1 MELFSYALNV
11 NLLRGTG
18 CTTFRGAQLPVRTVE
33 KWSTK
38 KNGKCKGMIR
48 HLIGKSLS
56 TCTKDILDGTID
68 EGEVLLICTSTKHP
82 FNDPNHFYDMRYF
95 DSTKEA
101 ELLQRLWKQGRIH
114 QPRMLSDSYNYGKEG
129 PLFPYDNY
137 RHQSWFSII
146 DQALTDIDYV
156 PLEEAVETIL
166 LGPDYNDGADY
177 HLQKKES
184 SE

>member
-1 MELFSYALNV
+1 M
-11 NLLRGTG
+11 T
-18 CTTFRGAQLPVRTVE
+18 
-33 KWSTK
+33 
-38 KNGKCKGMIR
+38 R

-95 DSTKEA
+95 DSTEEA

-114 QPRMLSDSYNYGKEG
+114 QPRMLSDSYNYGKEEY
-129 PLFPYDNY
+129 LFPYDNY

-146 DQALTDIDYV
+146 DQALDDIDPDQIP
-156 PLEEAVETIL
+156 PLDDDERFAKAISDL
-166 LGPDYNDGADY
+166 SHGKLKLDY
-177 HLQKKES
+177 E
-184 SE
+184 

>member
-1 MELFSYALNV
+1 MVVSWV
-11 NLLRGTG
+11 NWRL
-18 CTTFRGAQLPVRTVE
+18 CT
-33 KWSTK
+33 S
-38 KNGKCKGMIR
+38 MIR

-68 EGEVLLICTSTKHP
+68 ENEVLLICTSTRHP
-82 FNDPNHFYDMRYF
+82 FHDPNHFYDMRWF

-114 QPRMLSDSYNYGKEG
+114 QPRMLSDSYNHGKEEW
-129 PLFPYDNY
+129 LFPYDNY

-146 DQALTDIDYV
+146 DQALTD
-156 PLEEAVETIL
+156 LEDKPEEYSEELEDAMIKIL
-166 LGPDYNDGADY
+166 GGPDYNDGADY
-177 HLQKKES
+177 HLRKKES